1 MARDNSLDPVEEGRP
16 INRSPLIAAFHAVTT
31 AMNSIGTI
39 WIFALVFL
47 ISADV
52 FGRKLFNSPLQGV
65 PELVPL
71 LIVGI
76 VYLALANT
84 LRVNRFIRS
93 DMLINKLQEKSPR
106 FGYLL
111 QALHH
116 LFGAGLSFAILY
128 FTFPKMI
135 EAFRIDEYVGSMG
148 DFTAPV
154 WPIKLIIVIGS
165 AALVLQ
171 FLLHAVNDVKVAL
184 GLAEP
189 PPPPAADTP
198 S

>member
-1 MARDNSLDPVEEGRP
+1 MTGDNSPTEDGRP
-16 INRSPLIAAFHAVTT
+16 LTRSPLVSAFHKLTT

-71 LIVGI
+71 SIVGI
-76 VYLALANT
+76 VYLSLSNT
-84 LRVNRFIRS
+84 LRMHRFIRS
-93 DMLINKLQEKSPR
+93 DMLINKLQERYPR
-106 FGYLL
+106 LGYWL

-116 LFGAGLSFAILY
+116 GFGALLSFVILY
-128 FTFPKMI
+128 FTFPKLV
-135 EAFRIDEYVGSMG
+135 EAYEIDEYVGSMG

-154 WPIKLIIVIGS
+154 WPIKLIIVVGS
-165 AALVLQ
+165 AALVVQ
-171 FLLHAVNDVKVAL
+171 FLLHAANDVRVAL
-184 GLAEP
+184 GLAAP
-189 PPPPAADTP
+189 PGETP
-198 S
+198 